1 MEKIIT
7 LASILEVS
15 CDYLL
20 NDKIEKMT
28 ASKKQI
34 EKNAVT
40 RLLEKAKGRT
50 MESLT
55 VFGLIGFVLAFY
67 ALSKIEKLNGRVKKL
82 EEYLVRVETVKSVAF
97 LEEEKT
103 C

>member
-1 MEKIIT
+1 
-7 LASILEVS
+7 
-15 CDYLL
+15 
-20 NDKIEKMT
+20 
-28 ASKKQI
+28 
-34 EKNAVT
+34 
-40 RLLEKAKGRT
+40 